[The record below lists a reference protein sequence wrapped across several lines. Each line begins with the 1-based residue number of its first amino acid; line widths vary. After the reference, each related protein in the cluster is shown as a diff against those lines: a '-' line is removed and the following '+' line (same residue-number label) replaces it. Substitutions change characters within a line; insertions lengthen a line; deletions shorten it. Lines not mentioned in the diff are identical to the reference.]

1 MVDFI
6 GVSRIRELLARRG
19 AARFIE
25 ELATEIEADF
35 LRWESIEKSPRHATH
50 SSVGVI
56 ELMPDG
62 PVTHEDAA

>member
-19 AARFIE
+19 TARVID

-35 LRWESIEKSPRHATH
+35 LR
-50 SSVGVI
+50 
-56 ELMPDG
+56 
-62 PVTHEDAA
+62 